1 MRRSFLIVD
10 KVKKII
16 RGKNDRTALTVI
28 YFFFCKDIFI
38 FVKISIRY
46 VSSSER
52 SRPGLKSR
60 LMLLNSGDFQFY

>member
-16 RGKNDRTALTVI
+16 RGKNDRTALTFI
-28 YFFFCKDIFI
+28 FFFCKDIFI

-46 VSSSER
+46 VNSSER

-60 LMLLNSGDFQFY
+60 LILLNTGDFLFY